1 MGQERLAFLT
11 DNILSIMYQQR
22 LKLSIG
28 KVAEMLG
35 LVMRLKESGITAQQQ
50 QQLVSEY
57 WRGKVQAS
65 NES

>member
-1 MGQERLAFLT
+1 VGQERLAFLT

>member
-1 MGQERLAFLT
+1 
-11 DNILSIMYQQR
+11 MYQQR

-57 WRGKVQAS
+57 WRGKVQTS